1 MLDDWQIGD
10 GSVGRRVLQTL
21 GAGKH
26 PRDGLVHT
34 FPSVGEELIC
44 SSQGMRLV
52 GGWSGLEGRSVAL
65 CQPEGSSHQGHPWSG
80 LFNWHRRTCHPVTA
94 VGLALGIIVPTFGP
108 STPRLA
114 PPEGTSES
122 GRGRAS
128 RDLGWSPKQ
137 PGRLWRTACPSSGA
151 PGAGARG
158 AARPFTLC

>member
-1 MLDDWQIGD
+1 MT
-10 GSVGRRVLQTL
+10 GRSGMGLWVVEFCKLLELENTRETDLSTL
-21 GAGKH
+21 F
-26 PRDGLVHT
+26 LLWV
-34 FPSVGEELIC
+34 EELTC
-44 SSQGMRLV
+44 SGQGMRLV

-128 RDLGWSPKQ
+128 RDLGRSPKQ

-158 AARPFTLC
+158 AARPFTPC